1 MSYGSYLRLIQYA
14 IIIITDR
21 QISSKDRL
29 NMNDIQLTS
38 SEFVALYGLASV
50 GMLSIILCIGHYI
63 MRVYQRIREY
73 HKQ

>member
-1 MSYGSYLRLIQYA
+1 
-14 IIIITDR
+14 
-21 QISSKDRL
+21 
-29 NMNDIQLTS
+29 MNNIQLTS

-73 HKQ
+73 YKQ